1 MKPVPNVKSNP
12 PSSAASSIA
21 QEQEYQEAEAE
32 AEPEVESEEDGD
44 EPRYCYCNE
53 VSYGNMIACDND
65 DCPREWFHLG
75 CVHLDKPP
83 TGRTKW
89 FCSDECKE
97 TYTKAKVK
105 GGRPG
110 SSRQ

>member
-1 MKPVPNVKSNP
+1 
-12 PSSAASSIA
+12 
-21 QEQEYQEAEAE
+21 
-32 AEPEVESEEDGD
+32 
-44 EPRYCYCNE
+44 
-53 VSYGNMIACDND
+53 MIACDND

-89 FCSDECKE
+89 FCSDDCKE
-97 TYTKAKVK
+97 AYSKTKAK

>member
-1 MKPVPNVKSNP
+1 
-12 PSSAASSIA
+12 
-21 QEQEYQEAEAE
+21 
-32 AEPEVESEEDGD
+32 
-44 EPRYCYCNE
+44 
-53 VSYGNMIACDND
+53 MIACDND

-75 CVHLDKPP
+75 CVNLDKPP

-89 FCSDECKE
+89 FCSDDCKE
-97 TYTKAKVK
+97 TYNKTKAK